1 MKFNG
6 FIAAL
11 FTAIIIA
18 YFLPQGI
25 EILPLKTITDI
36 GIGFI
41 FFFYG
46 LKLSPAEFK
55 MGFLN
60 YKVHIVIQLTT
71 FVIFPLLALILLPF
85 FEAGT
90 GSDIWISLFFLGT
103 LPSTVSSS
111 IVMVSLAKGNLP
123 TAIFNAS
130 LSGLIGI
137 VATPL
142 WLSFFIKKSEE
153 FDFGSIILKLFLQ
166 IILPLIIG
174 LLLQRFWGK
183 FARKHSK
190 QLGLLDKTTIILIV
204 YSSFSLSFLSNLF
217 DRISI
222 LEMTKLGAMVVVL
235 FFTVYY
241 GLGFLS
247 IKLGFNT
254 PDKITTQFCGTKKSL
269 VHGSVMVKVIF
280 GSSASTGLLLLS
292 IMLYHSLQILLVAW
306 YAEKYRK
313 QRLEEIGVEKL

>member
-6 FIAAL
+6 FIATL
-11 FTAIIIA
+11 FVAIIIA
-18 YFLPQGI
+18 YFFPQGI
-25 EILPLKTITDI
+25 EILPLTTITDI
-36 GIGFI
+36 GIGLI

-55 MGFLN
+55 LGFLN
-60 YKVHIVIQLTT
+60 YKVHIVVQLTT
-71 FVIFPLLALILLPF
+71 FVIFPLLALLFFPF

-90 GSDIWISLFFLGT
+90 GSNLWIALFFLGT

-142 WLSFFIKKSEE
+142 WLSFFMRQSGDFE
-153 FDFGSIILKLFLQ
+153 FGPIILKLFLQ

-174 LLLQRFWGK
+174 LFLQRFWGR
-183 FARKHSK
+183 FARKYSK
-190 QLGLLDKTTIILIV
+190 ELGLFDKTTIILIV
-204 YSSFSLSFLSNLF
+204 YSSFSASFLSHLFESVNLF
-217 DRISI
+217 D
-222 LEMTKLGAMVVVL
+222 LGKVIGMVIIL
-235 FFTVYY
+235 FFAVYY
-241 GLGFLS
+241 GLGFFS
-247 IKLGFNT
+247 NKIGFKT

-280 GSSASTGLLLLS
+280 GSSANTGLLLLP
-292 IMLYHSLQILLVAW
+292 IMLYHSLQLVLVAF

-313 QRLEEIGVEKL
+313 IRIAEAKAESL

>member
-1 MKFNG
+1 MKLNG

-11 FTAIIIA
+11 FAAIIIA

-25 EILPLKTITDI
+25 EIFPLKTITDI
-36 GIGFI
+36 GIGLI

-71 FVIFPLLALILLPF
+71 FVIFPLLAIILLPF

-90 GSDIWISLFFLGT
+90 GSDLWIALFFLGT

-137 VATPL
+137 IATPL
-142 WLSFFIKKSEE
+142 WLSFFIKKTGE

-174 LLLQRFWGK
+174 LLLQKFWGN
-183 FARKHSK
+183 FARKYSK
-190 QLGLLDKTTIILIV
+190 QLSLLDKTTIILIV
-204 YSSFSLSFLSNLF
+204 YSSFSASFLSNLF
-217 DRISI
+217 ERISI
-222 LEMTKLGAMVVVL
+222 LEMTKLGAMVVGL
-235 FFTVYY
+235 FFGVYY

-247 IKLGFNT
+247 NKIGFNT
-254 PDKITTQFCGTKKSL
+254 PDKITAQFCGTKKSL

-280 GSSASTGLLLLS
+280 GSSASTGLLLLP
-292 IMLYHSLQILLVAW
+292 IMLYHSLQLLVVAW
-306 YAEKYRK
+306 YAERYRK
-313 QRLEEIGVEKL
+313 QRIAEIEAEKL

>member
-6 FIAAL
+6 FIVAL
-11 FTAIIIA
+11 FAAIIIA
-18 YFLPQGI
+18 YYVPQGI

-36 GIGFI
+36 GIGLI

-71 FVIFPLLALILLPF
+71 FVVFPLLAMLFLPF
-85 FEAGT
+85 FETGT
-90 GSDIWISLFFLGT
+90 GSDLWIALFFLGT

-137 VATPL
+137 IATPL
-142 WLSFFIKKSEE
+142 WLSFFIKKSGE

-174 LLLQRFWGK
+174 LFLQRFWGD

-190 QLGLLDKTTIILIV
+190 QLSLLDKTTIILIV
-204 YSSFSLSFLSNLF
+204 YSSFSASFLSNLF
-217 DRISI
+217 ERISI

-235 FFTVYY
+235 FFGVYY

-247 IKLGFNT
+247 KKLGFNT
-254 PDKITTQFCGTKKSL
+254 PDKITAQFCGTKKSL

-280 GSSASTGLLLLS
+280 GSSASTGLLLLP
-292 IMLYHSLQILLVAW
+292 IMLYHSLQLLLVAW
-306 YAEKYRK
+306 YAERYRK
-313 QRLEEIGVEKL
+313 QRVAEIEAEKL